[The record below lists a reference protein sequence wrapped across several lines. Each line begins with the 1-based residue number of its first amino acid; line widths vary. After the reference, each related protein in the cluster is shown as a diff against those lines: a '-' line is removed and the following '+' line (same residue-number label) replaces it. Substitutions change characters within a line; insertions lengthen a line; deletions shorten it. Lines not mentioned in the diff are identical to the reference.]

1 MVILI
6 LMNKYL
12 SCAYQYDRN
21 NRFKEGDF
29 VVAHLNKLLKD
40 GFIFLLFWF
49 FMILFFFAEEIKN
62 ISFFNRIPNSFFN
75 VNTIFLSIILEAI
88 PFILLGVFVSA
99 IIQSFVSENAIRRV
113 LPRNAYLAVIPA
125 ALLGII
131 FPICECAV
139 IPVVRR
145 LIKKGM
151 PSHVGVVFMLSAPIL
166 NPVVYASTYYA
177 FKSTP
182 YIANARMFVG
192 FISSIIIGLIVYR
205 QFKGE
210 NLLKKS
216 MEPPHHDLHHHHT
229 HGNKFL
235 ETLYHASDEL
245 FDTGKYLFIGAF
257 LASLFQAYFDRNALL
272 SIGTST
278 TLAPGVMMGF
288 AYVLSVCSSADA
300 FVASSFGSTFT
311 EGSILAFLVFGPMMD
326 IKITLMLFAYFKK
339 RFVLFLLMVTP
350 IVVYLTVYIFQ
361 MFFN

>member
-1 MVILI
+1 MTYLI
-6 LMNKYL
+6 
-12 SCAYQYDRN
+12 
-21 NRFKEGDF
+21 
-29 VVAHLNKLLKD
+29 KLLKD
-40 GFIFLLFWF
+40 IFCILLFGLFIFLFL
-49 FMILFFFAEEIKN
+49 FAEEIKN
-62 ISFFNRIPNSFFN
+62 NSFFNRIPSSFFN
-75 VNTIFLSIILEAI
+75 INTIFLSIILEAI

-99 IIQSFVSENAIRRV
+99 IIQSFVSENAIRKV

-131 FPICECAV
+131 FPICECAI

-151 PSHVGVVFMLSAPIL
+151 PSHVGVVFMLSAPII
-166 NPVVYASTYYA
+166 NPVVYASTYFA

-182 YIANARMFVG
+182 YIANARMLVG
-192 FISSIIIGLIVYR
+192 FISSIIIGLIIYR

-210 NLLKKS
+210 NILKTK
-216 MEPPHHDLHHHHT
+216 EEGHHHEHHHH
-229 HGNKFL
+229 HPKGNKFL

-257 LASLFQAYFDRNALL
+257 LASLFQAFLDRNVLL

-278 TLAPGVMMGF
+278 SLAPVVMMGF

-311 EGSILAFLVFGPMMD
+311 EGSILAFLVFGPMID
-326 IKITLMLFAYFKK
+326 IKNTLMLFAYFKK
-339 RFVLFLLMVTP
+339 RFVLFLLLVTP
-350 IVVYLTVYIFQ
+350 IVVYLSVYIFQ
-361 MFFN
+361 LFLK

>member
-1 MVILI
+1 MV
-6 LMNKYL
+6 KD
-12 SCAYQYDRN
+12 S
-21 NRFKEGDF
+21 F
-29 VVAHLNKLLKD
+29 VL
-40 GFIFLLFWF
+40 LLFC
-49 FMILFFFAEEIKN
+49 LFLFLFLFAEEINN
-62 ISFFNRIPNSFFN
+62 ISFFSRIPSKFFN

-99 IIQSFVSENAIRRV
+99 IIQTFVSENVIRRV
-113 LPRNAYLAVIPA
+113 LPRNAYFALIPA

-131 FPICECAV
+131 FPICECAI

-166 NPVVYASTYYA
+166 NPVVYASTYFA

-192 FISSIIIGLIVYR
+192 FISSIIIGLIIYR

-210 NLLKKS
+210 TILKTVRDS
-216 MEPPHHDLHHHHT
+216 HHDHHT
-229 HGNKFL
+229 KGNRIL
-235 ETLYHASDEL
+235 ETLYHAGDEL

-257 LASLFQAYFDRNALL
+257 LASLFQTFIDRNVLL

-278 TLAPGVMMGF
+278 ALAPGVMMGLG
-288 AYVLSVCSSADA
+288 YVLSICSSADA

-311 EGSILAFLVFGPMMD
+311 EGSILAFLVFGPMLD
-326 IKITLMLFAYFKK
+326 IKNTLMLFGYFKK
-339 RFVLFLLMVTP
+339 KFVLFLMMITP
-350 IVVYLTVYIFQ
+350 IVVYFTVYLFQ
-361 MFFN
+361 LFFL